1 VTAVLVTGAVGFI
14 GQAVCR
20 DLQERGHLARGTIR
34 KLSAAAGPRR
44 LAVGDIG
51 PRTDWRAALATCEAV
66 VHLAAHVHVAHASNA
81 DFNRVNVQGT
91 ENLARQAARAGIRRF
106 IFLSSVKVHGDNS
119 GARALVE
126 GDPLAPVDAYGA
138 SKAEAEHRLKAIA
151 EETGME
157 TVIVRPPLVYGPG
170 VKANFMKLLQR
181 VDAGV
186 PLPLAS
192 IDNRRSLVY
201 LGNLS
206 DALMACLTHPAAA
219 NETFLI
225 SDDHDVSSPQ
235 LIREIAYALG
245 RKPAL
250 FPFPA
255 LLLNGIGLL
264 SGRSQQ
270 VKSLTESLCV
280 NISSIKSKLGWVPP
294 FTMQQG
300 LRETISW
307 YRSSGL

>member
-1 VTAVLVTGAVGFI
+1 VTAILVTGARGFV

-20 DLQERGHLARGTIR
+20 DSQARGHLVRGTSR
-34 KLSAAAGPRR
+34 KSSASTGPGG

-51 PRTDWRAALATCEAV
+51 PDTDWRAALAGCEAV
-66 VHLAAHVHVAHASNA
+66 IHLAAHVHVAHAHNA
-81 DFNRVNVQGT
+81 DFDRVNVEGT
-91 ENLARQAARAGIRRF
+91 ANLARQAARAGIKRF
-106 IFLSSVKVHGDNS
+106 IFLSSVKVHGDTS
-119 GARALVE
+119 GARSLVE
-126 GDPLAPVDAYGA
+126 GDPLAPVDAYGT

-151 EETGME
+151 QETGME
-157 TVIVRPPLVYGPG
+157 TVIVRPPLVYGAR
-170 VKANFMKLLQR
+170 VKANFLRLLR
-181 VDAGV
+181 AVDAGV

-206 DALMACLTHPAAA
+206 DALMACLIHPAAA
-219 NETFLI
+219 NETFLV

-235 LIREIAYALG
+235 LVREIAYALG

-255 LLLNGIGLL
+255 SLLNGIGLL
-264 SGRSQQ
+264 SGRSRK

-294 FTMQQG
+294 YKMQQG
-300 LRETISW
+300 LHETVSW
-307 YRSSGL
+307 YRSSGR